1 MKLNEKAFLIY
12 KLFNSA
18 FTGLSI
24 GILFTIYQPLDP
36 SIHSIGGMALALGM
50 LILAKFY
57 YKILNLKSF
66 FKISVF
72 VEIIILSTLLF
83 FLFLQYSLLSALL
96 IYCGYQIT
104 FIFGGYL
111 VRAETLVANDKA
123 FLGKI
128 DVNKQIGYLIG
139 LAISYIFYKALEHGI
154 NIKDTKVQISL
165 LHYLLLSLQCLIIL
179 LLLRSFI
186 WEENI
191 KK

>member
-1 MKLNEKAFLIY
+1 MKLNEQAFLIY

-36 SIHSIGGMALALGM
+36 SVYSIGGMVLAGGM

-57 YKILNLKSF
+57 YKILNFKSF
-66 FKISVF
+66 FRISLF
-72 VEIIILSTLLF
+72 VEIIILFTLLI
-83 FLFLQYSLLSALL
+83 FLFFQYSLFSALL
-96 IYCGYQIT
+96 IYCGYQLT

-111 VRAETLVANDKA
+111 VRAETLVANDKEL
-123 FLGKI
+123 LGKI
-128 DVNKQIGYLIG
+128 DVNKQIGYLVG
-139 LAISYIFYKALEHGI
+139 LAISYVFYKALELGI
-154 NIKDTKVQISL
+154 DIKDAKVQISI